1 MKMKGGTKMMI
12 SPLMFL
18 PMLFYIAILV
28 FGIYFMVTVL
38 KRMKEKND
46 ILKEIR
52 DEFRNQNS
60 KPNL

>member
-1 MKMKGGTKMMI
+1 MMI

>member
-1 MKMKGGTKMMI
+1 MKGGTKMMI